1 VKSGDSVRAEIRG
14 TAYALPDLVLTNEM
28 LGAENPDWD
37 MSRVESRTGVAARH
51 IARSDETAFDLA
63 CRACDK
69 LFEEH
74 PEAREKV
81 DAILFCT
88 QSGDYVMPPNACLLH
103 EYLGLPEDVFATDY
117 NLACSGFVYGLGL
130 AQGLLA
136 SGIATNVL
144 LVNAD
149 TYSKYINRGDRSAR
163 ALFGD
168 GAAATWLAASDSG
181 RGLVGIRLATYG
193 KDYRRF
199 IIPAGGC
206 RLPRSRETAVEEADS
221 SGNVRTQENI
231 HMDGTGVLSVLNAT
245 APRQIRALLEDTQM
259 TLDDIDLFVFHQ
271 ASKMALDSLG
281 ARLRIPADKSF
292 SNLREVG
299 NTVSAS
305 IPIAMRDAIDLG
317 RIKPGDRLLLSAI
330 GVGMSLASAIIEM

>member
-1 VKSGDSVRAEIRG
+1 MNSDGVRAEIRG
-14 TAYALPDLVLTNEM
+14 IAYVLPDQVVTNEM
-28 LGAENPDWD
+28 LGAENPTWD

-51 IARSDETAFDLA
+51 ITRDNETAFDLA
-63 CRACDK
+63 CRACDL

-74 PEAREKV
+74 PEAREQV

-103 EYLGLPEDVFATDY
+103 EYLGLPEDVFATDF

-130 AQGLLA
+130 AQSLLA
-136 SGIATNVL
+136 SAIATNVL
-144 LVNAD
+144 LINAD

-181 RGLVGIRLATYG
+181 RGLIGIRCATSG
-193 KDYRRF
+193 KDHRKF

-206 RLPRSRETAVEEADS
+206 RLPRSPETAVEQADS
-221 SGNVRTQENI
+221 GGNLRSLENI
-231 HMDGTGVLSVLNAT
+231 HMDGAGVLSVLNAT
-245 APRQIRALLEDTQM
+245 APRHIRALLESSGM
-259 TLDDIDLFVFHQ
+259 TLDDIDMFVFHQ
-271 ASKMALDSLG
+271 ASKMALDSLA
-281 ARLRIPADKSF
+281 ARLRIPADRLF
-292 SNLREVG
+292 SNLRGVG

-317 RIKPGDRLLLSAI
+317 RIEPGDRVLVSAI
-330 GVGMSLASAIIEM
+330 GVGMSWATAIMEM

>member
-1 VKSGDSVRAEIRG
+1 MSGDGARAEIRG
-14 TAYALPDLVLTNEM
+14 IAYALPDLVVTNEM
-28 LGAENPDWD
+28 LGAENPAWD
-37 MSRVESRTGVAARH
+37 MSRVQSRTGVAARH
-51 IARSDETAFDLA
+51 IARDDETAFDLA
-63 CRACDK
+63 CRACDL
-69 LFEEH
+69 LFQEH
-74 PEAREKV
+74 PGARERV

-103 EYLGLPEDVFATDY
+103 EYLGLPEDVFATDF

-130 AQGLLA
+130 AQSLLA

-149 TYSKYINRGDRSAR
+149 TYSKYVNRGDRSAR

-168 GAAATWLAASDSG
+168 GAAATWFAASDSG
-181 RGLVGIRLATYG
+181 RGLVGIRCSTSG
-193 KDYRRF
+193 KDHRKF

-206 RLPRSRETAVEEADS
+206 RQPRIPETAVEQVDS
-221 SGNVRTQENI
+221 SGNLRSLENI
-231 HMDGTGVLSVLNAT
+231 HMDGAGVLSVLNAT
-245 APRQIRALLEDTQM
+245 APRQIRTLLESNQM

-271 ASKMALDSLG
+271 ASKMALDSLT

-292 SNLREVG
+292 SNLRGVG

-305 IPIAMRDAIDLG
+305 IPIAIRDAIDLG
-317 RIKPGDRLLLSAI
+317 KIKPGDRVLLSAI
-330 GVGMSLASAIIEM
+330 GVGMSWATAIIEM

>member
-1 VKSGDSVRAEIRG
+1 MSGGGVRAEIRG
-14 TAYALPDLVLTNEM
+14 IAYKLPDLVVTNEM
-28 LGAENPDWD
+28 LGAENPTWD

-51 IARSDETAFDLA
+51 IARDDETAFDLA
-63 CRACDK
+63 CRACDS

-74 PEAREKV
+74 PEAREQV

-103 EYLGLPEDVFATDY
+103 EYLGLPEDVFATDF

-130 AQGLLA
+130 AQSLLA

-144 LVNAD
+144 LINAD

-181 RGLVGIRLATYG
+181 RGLIAIRCATSG
-193 KDYRRF
+193 KDHRKF

-206 RLPRSRETAVEEADS
+206 RLPRTLDTAVEQADS
-221 SGNVRTQENI
+221 SGNLRSLENI
-231 HMDGTGVLSVLNAT
+231 HMDGAGVLSVLNAT
-245 APRQIRALLEDTQM
+245 APRQIRALLESNQM
-259 TLDDIDLFVFHQ
+259 TLDDIDMFVFHQ
-271 ASKMALDSLG
+271 ASKMALDSLN

-292 SNLREVG
+292 SNLRGVG

-305 IPIAMRDAIDLG
+305 IPIAIRDAIDLG
-317 RIKPGDRLLLSAI
+317 RIRAGDRVLVSAI
-330 GVGMSLASAIIEM
+330 GVGMSWATAIMEM